1 MIRRLAIAAI
11 ASLVSFCATNAV
23 AQNPPDNTFK
33 KLGGRLYCEAP
44 ARGTG
49 CHADGSLVLTLDKG
63 EVIDRAYT
71 QGPLRCCGGDENK
84 NGMLVPIPAGVY
96 MHFGG
101 GSDGEWAVYN
111 VRLVADANNVDEQ
124 GRVRAWTV
132 IAHVYCGPSAA
143 VGKGGCN
150 GNAEAWVKTKKV
162 NENQVP
168 QLFK

>member
-1 MIRRLAIAAI
+1 MTLRRIAVVIAASLL
-11 ASLVSFCATNAV
+11 ASWATSAL

-44 ARGTG
+44 ARANG
-49 CHADGSLVLTLDKG
+49 CHADGSLTLTLDKG
-63 EVIDRAYT
+63 EVIDRSYT
-71 QGPLRCCGGDENK
+71 QGPLPCCGGDENR

-96 MHFGG
+96 MRFSG

-111 VRLVADANNVDEQ
+111 VRLVADASNVDDE

-150 GNAEAWVKTKKV
+150 GNGEAWIKVKKV
-162 NENQVP
+162 N
-168 QLFK
+168 